1 MTRRE
6 FIKLFIKPKKIIIT
20 SIIMLLS
27 LTSCTKDELICGT
40 ITGGGVDN
48 LTGLL
53 YLKVDNKKIWV
64 DDKTYS
70 SYFVGD
76 YECFDD
82 Y

>member
-1 MTRRE
+1 MNR
-6 FIKLFIKPKKIIIT
+6 LKKIVLT
-20 SIIMLLS
+20 SIILLLS
-27 LTSCTKDELICGT
+27 LSSCSKDELICGT

-53 YLKVDNKKIWV
+53 YLRVDNTKIWV
-64 DDKTYS
+64 DEKTYS

-76 YECFDD
+76 YECFED

>member
-1 MTRRE
+1 M
-6 FIKLFIKPKKIIIT
+6 KNLLKIALT
-20 SIIMLLS
+20 SIIL
-27 LTSCTKDELICGT
+27 LTSCSKDELICGE
-40 ITGGGVDN
+40 ITGGGIDN

-76 YECFDD
+76 YECFED

>member
-1 MTRRE
+1 MKNL
-6 FIKLFIKPKKIIIT
+6 IKIV
-20 SIIMLLS
+20 
-27 LTSCTKDELICGT
+27 LTSALLLTACSKDELICGE
-40 ITGGGVDN
+40 ITGGGIDN

-53 YLKVDNKKIWV
+53 YLRVNNTKIWV

-76 YECFDD
+76 YECFED

>member
-1 MTRRE
+1 MKNL
-6 FIKLFIKPKKIIIT
+6 IKIVFA
-20 SIIMLLS
+20 SIIL

-53 YLKVDNKKIWV
+53 YLKVDDTKIWV
-64 DDKTYS
+64 DEKTYS

-76 YECFDD
+76 YECFED

>member
-1 MTRRE
+1 MKNL
-6 FIKLFIKPKKIIIT
+6 IKIVFTL
-20 SIIMLLS
+20 SIL
-27 LTSCTKDELICGT
+27 LTSCSKDELICGT

-64 DDKTYS
+64 DEKTYS

-76 YECFDD
+76 YECFED

>member
-1 MTRRE
+1 MKNL
-6 FIKLFIKPKKIIIT
+6 IKIV
-20 SIIMLLS
+20 
-27 LTSCTKDELICGT
+27 LTSALLLTACSKDELICGT
-40 ITGGGVDN
+40 ITGGGIDN

-76 YECFDD
+76 YECFED

>member
-1 MTRRE
+1 M
-6 FIKLFIKPKKIIIT
+6 KNLLKILLT
-20 SIIMLLS
+20 SIILFS
-27 LTSCTKDELICGT
+27 SCSKDELICGT

-76 YECFDD
+76 YECFED